1 MKRWLTARRLLAI
14 TLCLTMAL
22 YAARLLSPAYAAG
35 ASSNVYTFGDA
46 SGPWSDLAKRHE
58 EETKRCEKER
68 KKAAQKQVV
77 LEKKAMKKAAREAR
91 QREAREKAAKKNA
104 AKGLGENAA

>member
-46 SGPWSDLAKRHE
+46 SGPWPDLAKRHE
-58 EETKRCEKER
+58 EETKRREKER

>member
-35 ASSNVYTFGDA
+35 ASLTVYTFGEVN
-46 SGPWSDLAKRHE
+46 GPWPDLAKRHE
-58 EETKRCEKER
+58 EETKRREKER
-68 KKAAQKQVV
+68 KKAAQKQAMQ
-77 LEKKAMKKAAREAR
+77 EKAAMKKAAREAR
-91 QREAREKAAKKNA
+91 EREAREKATKKNA
-104 AKGLGENAA
+104 EEGNTQ